1 MFQKTS
7 KKIIISL
14 ILFISVTG
22 IIHSQEKRIFNFN
35 SEEVPYYLSLNFKYG
50 LSILP
55 NLNAKIVIVNDQESL
70 LSVSESIK
78 IPEKKIYEKDYLLY
92 YYLKLPKL
100 KSEKEYLNFLKAFIE
115 ENYNRDVFNRNTI
128 SIDFKQ
134 NTIPFSCESLEEL
147 NTFLAQVIV
156 SEKSN
161 LLKCGRS
168 FILSNN
174 NLKEKLKTSISYES
188 IRFIGEAEKIK
199 EDYKLLKSLS
209 QWSNTYFV
217 SAKVGHQEIS
227 KKQRTTFDE
236 ETLVDFSDLKTVWN
250 IDAGY
255 MFSEKFG
262 GFLNFGITYKKE
274 QKDQNISNSV
284 NGITIS
290 GSGSGAGVI
299 KIGLGVK
306 YIPFVKDRWSIY
318 TDLAGGF
325 LSAKAGGGDGSVTI
339 SNGNVNNTISKVERT
354 EKSKY
359 LNLSLGANYRLG
371 RTVFLTSN
379 FQYSISNFENN
390 IGSVSGFTGYTINLG
405 VGFSFK

>member
-209 QWSNTYFV
+209 QWKNTYFI
-217 SAKVGHQEIS
+217 AIKLGLQEIS
-227 KKQRTTFDE
+227 KNQRTTFDE
-236 ETLVDFSDLKTVWN
+236 ETRVDFSDLKTVWN

-405 VGFSFK
+405 VGFSF

>member
-1 MFQKTS
+1 MF
-7 KKIIISL
+7 IH
-14 ILFISVTG
+14 VTG
-22 IIHSQEKRIFNFN
+22 ITYGQEKRVINFN
-35 SEEVPYYLSLNFKYG
+35 SKEVPYYLSLNFKYG

-209 QWSNTYFV
+209 QWKNTYFI
-217 SAKVGHQEIS
+217 AIKLGLQEIS
-227 KKQRTTFDE
+227 KNQRTTFDE
-236 ETLVDFSDLKTVWN
+236 ETRVDFSDLKTVWN

>member
-1 MFQKTS
+1 
-7 KKIIISL
+7 
-14 ILFISVTG
+14 VTG

-78 IPEKKIYEKDYLLY
+78 IPEKKIYKKDYLLY

-209 QWSNTYFV
+209 QWKNTYFI
-217 SAKVGHQEIS
+217 AIKLGLQEIS
-227 KKQRTTFDE
+227 KNQRTTFDE
-236 ETLVDFSDLKTVWN
+236 ETRVDFSDLKTVWN

>member
-1 MFQKTS
+1 MFQNTS
-7 KKIIISL
+7 TRFIIASIM
-14 ILFISVTG
+14 FIHVTG
-22 IIHSQEKRIFNFN
+22 ITYGQEKRVINFN
-35 SEEVPYYLSLNFKYG
+35 SKEVPYYLSVNFKYG
-50 LSILP
+50 FSILP
-55 NLNAKIVIVNDQESL
+55 NLNAKIIIVHNQENL
-70 LSVSESIK
+70 LSASESIK
-78 IPEKKIYEKDYLLY
+78 LPKNKLAQKDYVLY
-92 YYLKLPKL
+92 YHLKLPKL
-100 KSEKEYLNFLKAFIE
+100 KSEKEYLDFLKAFIR

-128 SIDFKQ
+128 SINFKQ

-255 MFSEKFG
+255 MFSQKFG
-262 GFLNFGITYKKE
+262 GFLNVGLLVE
-274 QKDQNISNSV
+274 KDQDISR
-284 NGITIS
+284 S
-290 GSGSGAGVI
+290 GSSISVTGNGAGVV

-306 YIPFVKDRWSIY
+306 YIPFTKDRWSLY
-318 TDLAGGF
+318 TDLAGGY
-325 LSAKAGGGDGSVTI
+325 LRAKAGRGSGSISI
-339 SNGNVNNTISKVERT
+339 SNGGVNNSINRVEKT

-379 FQYSISNFENN
+379 FQYSITNFENN
-390 IGSVSGFTGYTINLG
+390 IGSVSGFTGYSINLG
-405 VGFSFK
+405 VGFSF

>member
-209 QWSNTYFV
+209 QWKNTYFI
-217 SAKVGHQEIS
+217 AIKLGLQEIS
-227 KKQRTTFDE
+227 KNQRTTFDE
-236 ETLVDFSDLKTVWN
+236 ETRVDFSDLKTVWN

-274 QKDQNISNSV
+274 QKDQNIINSV

>member
-1 MFQKTS
+1 MFQNTS
-7 KKIIISL
+7 TRFIIASIM
-14 ILFISVTG
+14 FIHVTG
-22 IIHSQEKRIFNFN
+22 ITYGKEKRVINFN
-35 SEEVPYYLSLNFKYG
+35 SKEVPYYLSVNFKYG
-50 LSILP
+50 FSILP
-55 NLNAKIVIVNDQESL
+55 NLNAKIIIVHNQENL
-70 LSVSESIK
+70 LSASESIK
-78 IPEKKIYEKDYLLY
+78 LPKNKLAQKDYVLY
-92 YYLKLPKL
+92 YHLKLPKL
-100 KSEKEYLNFLKAFIE
+100 KSEKEYLDFLKAFIR

-128 SIDFKQ
+128 SINFKQ

-147 NTFLAQVIV
+147 NTFSAQVIV

-255 MFSEKFG
+255 MFSQKFG
-262 GFLNFGITYKKE
+262 GFLNVGLLVEKE
-274 QKDQNISNSV
+274 QDISR
-284 NGITIS
+284 S
-290 GSGSGAGVI
+290 GS
-299 KIGLGVK
+299 
-306 YIPFVKDRWSIY
+306 SI
-318 TDLAGGF
+318 
-325 LSAKAGGGDGSVTI
+325 SVT
-339 SNGNVNNTISKVERT
+339 
-354 EKSKY
+354 
-359 LNLSLGANYRLG
+359 
-371 RTVFLTSN
+371 
-379 FQYSISNFENN
+379 
-390 IGSVSGFTGYTINLG
+390 
-405 VGFSFK
+405 

>member
-1 MFQKTS
+1 MFQNTS
-7 KKIIISL
+7 TRFIIASIM
-14 ILFISVTG
+14 FIHVTG
-22 IIHSQEKRIFNFN
+22 ITYGQEKRVINFN
-35 SEEVPYYLSLNFKYG
+35 SKEVPYYLSVNFKYG
-50 LSILP
+50 FSILP
-55 NLNAKIVIVNDQESL
+55 NLNAKIIIVHNQENL
-70 LSVSESIK
+70 LSASESIK
-78 IPEKKIYEKDYLLY
+78 LPKNKLAQKDYVLY
-92 YYLKLPKL
+92 YHLKLPKL

>member
-209 QWSNTYFV
+209 QWKNTYFI
-217 SAKVGHQEIS
+217 AIKLGLQEIS
-227 KKQRTTFDE
+227 KNQRTTFDE
-236 ETLVDFSDLKTVWN
+236 ETRVDFSDLKTVWN

-339 SNGNVNNTISKVERT
+339 SNGNVNNTISKLERT

>member
-1 MFQKTS
+1 MFQNTS
-7 KKIIISL
+7 TRFIIASIM
-14 ILFISVTG
+14 FIHVTG
-22 IIHSQEKRIFNFN
+22 ITYGQEKRVINFN
-35 SEEVPYYLSLNFKYG
+35 SKEVPYYLSVNFKYG
-50 LSILP
+50 FSILP
-55 NLNAKIVIVNDQESL
+55 NLNAKIIIVHNQENL
-70 LSVSESIK
+70 LSASESIK
-78 IPEKKIYEKDYLLY
+78 LPKNKLAQKDYVLY
-92 YYLKLPKL
+92 YHLKLPKL
-100 KSEKEYLNFLKAFIE
+100 KSEKEYLDFLKAFIR

-128 SIDFKQ
+128 SINFKQ

-209 QWSNTYFV
+209 QWKNTYFI
-217 SAKVGHQEIS
+217 AIKLGLQEIS
-227 KKQRTTFDE
+227 KNQRTTFDE
-236 ETLVDFSDLKTVWN
+236 ETRVDFSDLKTVWN

>member
-1 MFQKTS
+1 MFQNTS
-7 KKIIISL
+7 TRFIIASIM
-14 ILFISVTG
+14 FIHVTG
-22 IIHSQEKRIFNFN
+22 ITYGQEKRVINFN
-35 SEEVPYYLSLNFKYG
+35 SKEVPYYLSVNFKYG
-50 LSILP
+50 FSILP
-55 NLNAKIVIVNDQESL
+55 NLNAKIIIVHNQENL
-70 LSVSESIK
+70 LSASESIK
-78 IPEKKIYEKDYLLY
+78 LPKNKLAQKDYVLY
-92 YYLKLPKL
+92 YHLKLPKL
-100 KSEKEYLNFLKAFIE
+100 KSEKEYLDFLKAFIR

-128 SIDFKQ
+128 SINFKQ

-188 IRFIGEAEKIK
+188 IRFTGEAEKIK

-255 MFSEKFG
+255 MFSQKFG
-262 GFLNFGITYKKE
+262 GFLNVGLLVE
-274 QKDQNISNSV
+274 KDQDISR
-284 NGITIS
+284 S
-290 GSGSGAGVI
+290 GSSISVTGNGAGVV

-306 YIPFVKDRWSIY
+306 YIPFTKDRWSLY
-318 TDLAGGF
+318 TDLAGGY
-325 LSAKAGGGDGSVTI
+325 LRAKAGGGSGSVSI
-339 SNGNVNNTISKVERT
+339 SNGGLNNSINRVEKT

-359 LNLSLGANYRLG
+359 FNLSLGANYRLG

-379 FQYSISNFENN
+379 FQYSITNFENN
-390 IGSVSGFTGYTINLG
+390 IGSVSGFTGYSINLG
-405 VGFSFK
+405 VGFSF

>member
-78 IPEKKIYEKDYLLY
+78 IPEKKIYEKDYLL

-209 QWSNTYFV
+209 QWKNTYFI
-217 SAKVGHQEIS
+217 AIKLGLQEIS
-227 KKQRTTFDE
+227 KNQRTTFDE
-236 ETLVDFSDLKTVWN
+236 ETRVDFSDLKTVWN

>member
-78 IPEKKIYEKDYLLY
+78 IPKKKIYEKDYLLY

-168 FILSNN
+168 YILSNN

-227 KKQRTTFDE
+227 KNQRTTFDE

-255 MFSEKFG
+255 MFSQKFG

>member
-209 QWSNTYFV
+209 QWKNTYFI
-217 SAKVGHQEIS
+217 AIKLGLQEIS
-227 KKQRTTFDE
+227 KNQRTTFDE
-236 ETLVDFSDLKTVWN
+236 ETRVDFSDLKTVWN

>member
-1 MFQKTS
+1 MF
-7 KKIIISL
+7 IH
-14 ILFISVTG
+14 VTG
-22 IIHSQEKRIFNFN
+22 ITYGQEKRVINFN
-35 SEEVPYYLSLNFKYG
+35 SKEVPYYLSVNFKYG
-50 LSILP
+50 FSILP
-55 NLNAKIVIVNDQESL
+55 NLNAKIIIVHNQENL
-70 LSVSESIK
+70 LSASESIK
-78 IPEKKIYEKDYLLY
+78 LPKNKLAQKDYVLY
-92 YYLKLPKL
+92 YHLKLPKL
-100 KSEKEYLNFLKAFIE
+100 KSEKEYLDFLKAFIR

-128 SIDFKQ
+128 SINFKQ

-209 QWSNTYFV
+209 QWKNTYFI
-217 SAKVGHQEIS
+217 AIKLGLQEIS
-227 KKQRTTFDE
+227 KNQRTTFDE
-236 ETLVDFSDLKTVWN
+236 ETRVDFSDLKTVWN